1 MRRIGPGVCVVVSI
15 ALFGQRH
22 SDFGSVL
29 FRQVKGSFDPWLAG
43 FRNGMQSRMG
53 ALGRQL
59 APDEFTTD
67 IEMKRWL
74 ALGVERRAQTK
85 DEAGEQK
92 IDLRRSQSLSV
103 LRLKRSP
110 CCVDF

>member
-1 MRRIGPGVCVVVSI
+1 MCRIGFGVCVVGSI
-15 ALFGQRH
+15 ALLRQRH

-29 FRQVKGSFDPWLAG
+29 LRQVKGPFDPWLAG
-43 FRNGMQSRMG
+43 LRNGMQSRVD

-59 APDEFTTD
+59 PPDEFTAD

-74 ALGVERRAQTK
+74 APGVEWRAQAE

-92 IDLRRSQSLSV
+92 IDLR
-103 LRLKRSP
+103 
-110 CCVDF
+110 